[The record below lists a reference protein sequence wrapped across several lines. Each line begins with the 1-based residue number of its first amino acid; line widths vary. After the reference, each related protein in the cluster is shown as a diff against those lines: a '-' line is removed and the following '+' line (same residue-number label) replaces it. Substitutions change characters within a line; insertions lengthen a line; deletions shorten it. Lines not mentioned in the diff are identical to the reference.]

1 MMHVGEVGWGIAR
14 EGEHYS
20 ESKNELLLNLT
31 VMSLSGVSGSDD
43 SFLNF
48 SSKSRKSA
56 PSYFS
61 DLRIAV
67 FGNSD
72 ASKPGDWLQPMASNF
87 PSIASSTSSS
97 SSSSTKASRIDVGI
111 CRNVVTSLHVEVA
124 FAYAGAFNN
133 PQVGDGPSLFEVVSE
148 LIRNFAT

>member
-1 MMHVGEVGWGIAR
+1 MALLVKVSIIHNKKMHVNLI
-14 EGEHYS
+14 
-20 ESKNELLLNLT
+20 LT
-31 VMSLSGVSGSDD
+31 VVSLSGVSGSDE

-87 PSIASSTSSS
+87 PSIASSSTSSSS